1 MLLTQLRHDYLRGRA
16 PSQRLPSTIGQN
28 VLDVPYRRTILHLW
42 DLGGSAAMRSLW
54 DQYLPDA
61 HVIVWVIDAPRW
73 ASDTAVADELGRSYR
88 AAVFESLCP
97 VIAEASARAQPVC
110 VVVTQLDELASDRAA
125 SLVREVE
132 TSVTAEWTRR
142 LDDTSLDGTLSP
154 IWSFQGV
161 SAATGYVSHPYAATV
176 SRRCWTSCFVRP
188 RPSPPRPAPSPSFI
202 IPPFYSTKGKLL
214 VHDRVVFAHKQL
226 HAPEAEREG
235 DSEHAPVAL
244 VVLVEHCVS
253 G

>member
-1 MLLTQLRHDYLRGRA
+1 MYHLVAGLYAEFTKKPTYNALLIGLKGSGKTWILERLRHDYLRGRA
-16 PSQRLPSTIGQN
+16 PSQRLPPTIGQN

-88 AAVFESLCP
+88 AAVFESLFP

-125 SLVREVE
+125 PLVREVE

-142 LDDTSLDGTLSP
+142 LDDTSLDGTLTP

-161 SAATGYVSHPYAATV
+161 SAATGDGIEAM
-176 SRRCWTSCFVRP
+176 
-188 RPSPPRPAPSPSFI
+188 
-202 IPPFYSTKGKLL
+202 L
-214 VHDRVVFAHKQL
+214 DVVFRQAQTF
-226 HAPEAEREG
+226 ATQAG
-235 DSEHAPVAL
+235 S
-244 VVLVEHCVS
+244 
-253 G
+253 